1 MRLSP
6 SAKLSSRRQK
16 VAKKK
21 IEEVKRKRVAIVGCS
36 DSKKEA
42 PFDDTE
48 WEIWGVNNLY
58 PMISRADRWFEI
70 HSITHDGKQFLRRG
84 EPLFRGQKVDEYLKG
99 LGDWAKKQN
108 CRVYMQQ
115 KWDVVPTSEVYPV
128 NEIIA
133 KFGDYFTNSISWMI
147 ALAISEGFE
156 EIAIY
161 GVDMAVDTEYH
172 HQRPSCEYIMGVAA
186 GLGIKVH
193 IPHTADL
200 LKTRFLYGFQEPEEL
215 AWNKKVSA
223 MRKSMKKKRAAL
235 EQQRMAHEAELKA
248 IEAKDN
254 QYIGAIQCAD
264 EMKKVWG

>member
-1 MRLSP
+1 MG
-6 SAKLSSRRQK
+6 QK
-16 VAKKK
+16 KAEKKVVEEK
-21 IEEVKRKRVAIVGCS
+21 IKKVAIVGCS

-42 PFDDTE
+42 PFDDPD

-58 PMISRADRWFEI
+58 PMISRATRWFEI
-70 HSITHDGKQFLRRG
+70 HSITHDGNQFLRRG
-84 EPLFRGQKVDEYLKG
+84 EPLFRGQKVDEYMQG
-99 LGDWAKKQN
+99 LGEWAKKQD

-115 KWDVVPTSEVYPV
+115 TWDVIPTSEVYPV
-128 NEIIA
+128 NDILT

-147 ALAISEGFE
+147 GLAISEGFK

-200 LKTRFLYGFQEPEEL
+200 LKSRFLYGFQEPEEL
-215 AWNKKVSA
+215 AWNKKVTA
-223 MRKSMKKKRAAL
+223 MRKSMKKKRNVIAQESA
-235 EQQRMAHEAELKA
+235 A
-248 IEAKDN
+248 IEAKLKELDAKDN
-254 QYIGAIQCAD
+254 QYIGAIQAAD
-264 EMKKVWG
+264 EMKKIWG